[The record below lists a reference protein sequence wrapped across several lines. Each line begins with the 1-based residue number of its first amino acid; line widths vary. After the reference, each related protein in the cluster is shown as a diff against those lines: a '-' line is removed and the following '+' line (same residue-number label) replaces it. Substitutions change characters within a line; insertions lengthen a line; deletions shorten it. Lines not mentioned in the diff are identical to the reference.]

1 MQDSPNMRPIRPD
14 RTEHSKIRKAF
25 RAATFMKWGSV
36 PLVGIAAIIALL
48 IGSSSRWYFGLGFLL
63 LAWAALLIFGFSKAR
78 CPRCGQ
84 VWWSRTGMFV
94 VSPWLILFGGEDE
107 TDSFVCRRCN
117 LDIGYGLGE

>member
-1 MQDSPNMRPIRPD
+1 MSPIRPD
-14 RTEHSKIRKAF
+14 RSEHARIRRAF
-25 RAATFMKWGSV
+25 RAATFMKWASV
-36 PLVGIAAIIALL
+36 PLMLLAGIVAVLIA
-48 IGSSSRWYFGLGFLL
+48 SFSSRPYLGLGFLL
-63 LAWAALLIFGFSKAR
+63 FSWAALLLFGYLRAR

-117 LDIGYGLGE
+117 LDIGYGLRE